1 LGYMAGD
8 LFDMPAG
15 PVAAAFGFEYR
26 KDSQEA
32 ITDDALTYGGIT
44 WNLIPAFKGDISVS
58 EIFAEASIPLLRDLP
73 GVERLSLETSI
84 RFADYDLSAV
94 GLVTSSKLGFL
105 WSVGEGL
112 NFRGNWAIAQ
122 RAPTVND
129 IFEPAAGDFDSFDDI
144 CDKVSAT
151 STAEG
156 HDNCRLEPAIAAAI
170 AADSEFVFEDDNSGY
185 SPNAGNPELFEEK
198 GTTLTIGATYQPT
211 FLTGFSLAVDYYDI
225 FIEDA
230 ISSFDNEEI
239 LEECYASSTTLGSE
253 NAFCDVIKRDDEGQ
267 IEEVLQRSYNID
279 ELSTRGVDIAVAYR
293 YDLNEFG
300 AIKFKLDWTHLLE
313 HSTTKT
319 GVDGKFKT
327 DYVGFVGLFEDKASG
342 SVSWSLDDL
351 RIRWSTSYKSSAL
364 RSQSNVDT
372 WQENI
377 DRCAAGADSCVSD
390 PEKIAYQEYDAY
402 FKHNVSVSYNVELE
416 NDSSVRLFGG
426 VNNVFD
432 DKGQF
437 YIGGRGNYGS
447 EYDAGRGR
455 FVYLGAEVKF

>member
-1 LGYMAGD
+1 M
-8 LFDMPAG
+8 
-15 PVAAAFGFEYR
+15 
-26 KDSQEA
+26 
-32 ITDDALTYGGIT
+32 
-44 WNLIPAFKGDISVS
+44 
-58 EIFAEASIPLLRDLP
+58 
-73 GVERLSLETSI
+73 
-84 RFADYDLSAV
+84 
-94 GLVTSSKLGFL
+94 TSSKLGFL
-105 WSVGEGL
+105 WAVGEGI
-112 NFRGNWAIAQ
+112 NVRGNWAIAQ

-129 IFEPAAGDFDSFDDI
+129 IFEPAAGDFDSINDI

-151 STAEG
+151 STAIG

-170 AADSEFVFEDDNSGY
+170 AADATFVFEDDNSGY

-198 GTTLTIGATYQPT
+198 GTTLTIGATYEPR
-211 FLTGFSLAVDYYDI
+211 FLQGFSIAVDYYDI

-230 ISSFDNEEI
+230 ISSFDNDEI
-239 LEECYASSTTLGSE
+239 LKECYASSTTLGNE
-253 NAFCDVIKRDDEGQ
+253 NAFCDVIKRDAEGQ
-267 IEEVLQRSYNID
+267 IEEVLQKSYNID
-279 ELSTRGVDIAVAYR
+279 ELSTRGIDIAVAYH

-300 AIKFKLDWTHLLE
+300 ALKFKLDWTHLLE

-327 DYVGFVGLFEDKASG
+327 DRVGFFGLFEDKASG
-342 SVSWSLDDL
+342 SVSWRLDDL

-364 RSQSNVDT
+364 RSQSNIDA
-372 WQENI
+372 WQANI
-377 DRCAAGADSCVSD
+377 DRCAEGEDSCVSD

-402 FKHNVSVSYNVELE
+402 FKHNLSASYNIELE
-416 NDSSVRLFGG
+416 NDASVRLFGG